1 MRFAKW
7 VFTGAGIYGLIVMLP
22 MYFAEPAMTAAGQP
36 LTHPEHLYGFVGA
49 AVVFQ
54 LMFLLIGR
62 DPMRY
67 RPMMLIG
74 VLEKA
79 SFGFAV
85 WPLYLMGRTP
95 GLVTAFATVDL
106 LLGGLF
112 LAAWLKT
119 RTTPSELSASS

>member
-1 MRFAKW
+1 MTSAKW

-22 MYFAEPAMTAAGQP
+22 MYFAEPAMIAAGQP
-36 LTHPEHLYGFVGA
+36 MTHPENHYGFVGA

-62 DPMRY
+62 DPVRY

-95 GLVTAFATVDL
+95 GLVAGFATVDL
-106 LLGGLF
+106 ILGLLF
-112 LAAWLKT
+112 LIAWFRT
-119 RTTPSELSASS
+119 RSTPFEASTSS